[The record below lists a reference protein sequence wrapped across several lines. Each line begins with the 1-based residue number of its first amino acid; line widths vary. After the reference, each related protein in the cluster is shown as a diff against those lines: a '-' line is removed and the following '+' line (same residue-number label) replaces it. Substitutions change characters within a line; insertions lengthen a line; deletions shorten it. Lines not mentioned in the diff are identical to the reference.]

1 MDSAS
6 SPGYSFNELAGM
18 LHAAAGGLHTATA
31 AVGLLIDHQSWLL
44 RTDFT
49 SNFVRV
55 EHDDDGTGYADI
67 KWLAA
72 LDALDNGLLPCSG
85 SEANMLR
92 IAASLAAPT
101 PITLGTAVSG
111 LDTRNLRLVLAA
123 VTHANGHPAIEV
135 RL

>member
-31 AVGLLIDHQSWLL
+31 AVELLIDHQSWLL

-49 SNFVRV
+49 SNFIRV
-55 EHDDDGTGYADI
+55 DDDDDGYADI
-67 KWLAA
+67 KWMAA
-72 LDALDNGLLPCSG
+72 LDALENGLLPCSG

-92 IAASLAAPT
+92 IAASLATPT

-123 VTHANGHPAIEV
+123 VAHANGRPGIEV